1 MNEFRNFL
9 RGFAYAGKGIKV
21 SIQEQRNLKVQ
32 AIVALTTVGAGFYFD
47 ITSVEWCLILLTIAL
62 VMGLEMMNSA
72 VEGLVD
78 VVSPDYK
85 PLAGK
90 VKDIAAGA
98 VLFAAIL
105 AVIIGV
111 LIFRKYI
118 VL

>member
-1 MNEFRNFL
+1 MNSGIFYEVSPTR
-9 RGFAYAGKGIKV
+9 GKGIKV

-105 AVIIGV
+105 SVIIGV

>member
-1 MNEFRNFL
+1 MKEFKKFL
-9 RGFAYAGKGIKV
+9 RGFVYAGQGIRV
-21 SIQEQRNLKVQ
+21 SIFEQRNLRVQ
-32 AIVALTTVGAGFYFD
+32 GIIALTTVGAGFYFD
-47 ITSVEWCLILLTIAL
+47 ITSVEWCLILLTIGL
-62 VMGLEMMNSA
+62 VMGLEMINSA

-78 VVSPDYK
+78 IVSPDYR

-111 LIFRKYI
+111 LIFRKY
-118 VL
+118 VML